1 MSKENLKDIDIE
13 KDKSNKIM
21 QIIAKRCA
29 YYRANPSR
37 FIEDFIPSLT
47 LRPFQKILLWA
58 MAHYDMFYIIA
69 SRGLGKTYLMAMY
82 GVYKCVCYPHTK
94 YVCVSA
100 TQRQG
105 REILLKITDDFMH
118 KSSLLCNEIKKVSI
132 GQNENVIHFKNG
144 SWMRVAVAGDNSRGI
159 RSTVLATDESRMVSQ
174 KIVDTVLRPMNSSP
188 RERPYTN
195 KEEYAHLLN
204 EEIPQEFYL
213 SSAWYSSSE
222 MYEKV
227 KTYVANMLDPD
238 MSYFVCDLPYQL
250 SIKNGLLLRETLE
263 NEISEATFN
272 PISFLMEREGVFY
285 GAAEDALFD
294 FNTLDNR
301 RVLTESLHDLDY
313 YRKHNLR
320 IPEKGKNELRILSVD
335 VALLASRK
343 HDNDASA
350 ILIHSAIPTNACD
363 YMDNIVYIDTQEGLI
378 TEELGLLVM
387 RDFYQYDCDF
397 IALDTNGVG
406 LGIAD
411 YLMGGN
417 RFDPV
422 YNQTYPCLDCCNNA
436 EMSERCKIKGSQKV
450 IYSIKATSKSN
461 NDMCLAL
468 RSAFQNG
475 YINLLKSEANIE
487 DTLGKIRGYGKL
499 TDMEKEKLKMPY
511 IQTTFLINE
520 LINLNHDVSNGLIKV
535 KEKSGM
541 RKDRYSSLE
550 YGWYVVQEQ
559 AKKLRPKTV
568 SVENMLSNFVIR
580 PSALIND

>member
-1 MSKENLKDIDIE
+1 MQNEKKLTEKELE
-13 KDKSNKIM
+13 ENKYNKTM
-21 QIIAKRCA
+21 QTVAKYAA
-29 YYRANPSR
+29 YWRANPHR
-37 FIEDFIPSLT
+37 WVQDFLGIE
-47 LRPFQKILLWA
+47 LRTFQKILIYA
-58 MAHYDMFYIIA
+58 MNVNDSMVYIA
-69 SRGLGKTYLMAMY
+69 SRGQGKTFLVALFALFRCICYSHTQ
-82 GVYKCVCYPHTK
+82 CVVASYTFK
-94 YVCVSA
+94 
-100 TQRQG
+100 QG
-105 REILLKITDDFMH
+105 KQVVNKITDDFMH
-118 KSSLLCNEIKKVSI
+118 NCPLLKGEISKIVT
-132 GQNENVIHFKNG
+132 GQNDCFIYFKNG
-144 SWMRVAVAGDNSRGI
+144 SWLRVVTATESSRGLRCNLLI
-159 RSTVLATDESRMVSQ
+159 VDESRLVSQ
-174 KIVDTVLRPMNSSP
+174 KIVETILRPMNSAP
-188 RERPYTN
+188 RQVGYLNKKEYSHLREMN
-195 KEEYAHLLN
+195 KEIYM
-204 EEIPQEFYL
+204 
-213 SSAWYSSSE
+213 SSAWYAQSE
-222 MYEKV
+222 LYEKV
-227 KTYVANMLDPD
+227 KTYFANMLNPNIKY
-238 MSYFVCDLPYQL
+238 MVCDLPYQL
-250 SIKNGLLLRETLE
+250 SIKEGLLLKQQIE
-263 NEISEATFN
+263 NEMSEATFSD
-272 PISFLMEREGVFY
+272 ISFMMEREGLFY
-285 GAAEDALFD
+285 GSSEDALFD
-294 FNTLDNR
+294 FISLDNR
-301 RVLTESLHDLDY
+301 RILSESLHDLDY
-313 YRKHNLR
+313 YRNHGLKV
-320 IPEKGKNELRILSVD
+320 PEKAKNELRILSVD

-417 RFDPV
+417 RYDPV
-422 YNQTYPCLDCCNNA
+422 YNQTYPCLDCCNNP

-475 YINLLKSEANIE
+475 YINLLKSETNIE
-487 DTLGKIRGYGKL
+487 ETLSKIRGYSKL
-499 TDMEKEKLKMPY
+499 TDLEKERLKMPY
-511 IQTTFLINE
+511 LQTTFLINE
-520 LINLNHDVSNGLIKV
+520 LINLDHDVSNGLIKV